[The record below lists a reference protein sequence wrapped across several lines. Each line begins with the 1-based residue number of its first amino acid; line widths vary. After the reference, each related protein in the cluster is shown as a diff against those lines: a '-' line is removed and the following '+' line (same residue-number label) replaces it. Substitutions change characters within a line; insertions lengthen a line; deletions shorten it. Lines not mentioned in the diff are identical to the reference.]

1 MYTQFDSD
9 EFFSGKHIYD
19 KGDFDYARDGF
30 GEVEYDLAS
39 TINRI
44 IEYMQNDCQLKEK
57 YRERI
62 DKFFVFNDK
71 NNCQRIYERII
82 NLDK

>member
-1 MYTQFDSD
+1 
-9 EFFSGKHIYD
+9 
-19 KGDFDYARDGF
+19 
-30 GEVEYDLAS
+30 
-39 TINRI
+39 
-44 IEYMQNDCQLKEK
+44 MQNDCQLKEK